1 MNQRPVTGEPE
12 VVGTILPRP
21 RDRREVLRA
30 RTRENL
36 ADLLRRQAGTRPTVQ
51 EDEVRAFAV
60 DATRERAEVRGTT
73 LRAVFEEGLLPSE
86 LAADEEPADF
96 TLRDASV
103 DGSGLQ
109 PEFRRAGWAEV
120 RAAAYEGR
128 GG

>member
-109 PEFRRAGWAEV
+109 
-120 RAAAYEGR
+120 GR